1 MSTLLRNIAMTLAT
15 VWMVAVA
22 VLSFFNIDFH
32 TSFGVFTLFMAG
44 MLFFVVINWSEALPQ
59 VVNDTIY
66 LYGLSVLWLIEV
78 QNPPDKTP
86 IYLQALNWG
95 LWYCIICFLTKKVS
109 TLLRNRA
116 ITLATVWMA
125 AVAVLPF
132 FNIDFHVF
140 GVYFQF
146 CTLLIAGI
154 LSLVK
159 RRERCTK

>member
-1 MSTLLRNIAMTLAT
+1 MSTLLKNIAMTLAT
-15 VWMVAVA
+15 VWMAAVA
-22 VLSFFNIDFH
+22 VLPFFNIDFH

-44 MLFFVVINWSEALPQ
+44 MLFLVVINWSEVLPQ
-59 VVNDTIY
+59 VVNDTIW
-66 LYGLSVLWLIEV
+66 LYGLSVFWLIEV

-132 FNIDFHVF
+132 FNIDFHIF
-140 GVYFQF
+140 GIYFQF
-146 CTLLIAGI
+146 CTLLMAGI
-154 LSLVK
+154 LFLVN
-159 RRERCTK
+159 RREKRTK